1 LGVKPKRIRYSAIC
15 VHLDHKR
22 GYVTDDMLAN
32 SRRIREHTKAS
43 RKILATVG
51 IDRYLPGLEGPAS

>member
-1 LGVKPKRIRYSAIC
+1 
-15 VHLDHKR
+15 LDHKR

>member
-1 LGVKPKRIRYSAIC
+1 
-15 VHLDHKR
+15 LDHKR

-43 RKILATVG
+43 RKVLASVG
-51 IDRYLPGLEGPAS
+51 IDQYLQSKEGQAQ